1 MIALTGATGFIGSYL
16 LRELTCAGYAVR
28 VLLRRPTLLPVSCT
42 NAVIGDLDRPI
53 NMAAALAGIDTIIH
67 SAGLSSPMTG
77 TPEADFRRLNSEATG
92 NLAQAA
98 ERARVRRFIFMS
110 SVRAQADV
118 SSNRV
123 LTEDLPPAPTDS
135 YGRSKLQ
142 AEQQLVEL
150 KLDWVAL
157 RLPLVFG
164 PGVKGN
170 MATLIKLAQSP
181 LPLPL
186 GALQARRSLL
196 SLQNLLSAVT
206 LLMKSQQALRR
217 PLLVADPTPLS
228 IPEMVDA
235 MRSGLGRRPGLVAV
249 PEPLLRIALRMSG
262 REELYRRLA
271 EPLVVDPSRM
281 LQMGWTPDVLTREAL
296 AAVVQSET

>member
-16 LRELTCAGYAVR
+16 LRELTRAGYAVR

-53 NMAAALAGIDTIIH
+53 NMAAALTGIDTIIH

-77 TPEADFRRLNSEATG
+77 TPEVDFRRLNSEATG
-92 NLAQAA
+92 NLAQAS
-98 ERARVRRFIFMS
+98 ERAGVRRFIFLS

-118 SSNRV
+118 SSNQI
-123 LTEDLPPAPTDS
+123 LTEDLPPAPTDP

-142 AEQQLVEL
+142 AEQQFVEL

-296 AAVVQSET
+296 ATVVQLET